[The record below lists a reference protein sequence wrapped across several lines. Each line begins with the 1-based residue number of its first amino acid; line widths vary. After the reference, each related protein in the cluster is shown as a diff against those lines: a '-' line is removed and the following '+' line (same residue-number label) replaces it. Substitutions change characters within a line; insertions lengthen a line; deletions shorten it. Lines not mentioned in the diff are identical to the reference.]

1 MKALKT
7 SFFHRNEV
15 SSLQTEV
22 QLIQQRLQ
30 KIVSQR
36 NKLRYMYK
44 ESDCPH
50 SNQTTTI
57 IVLYH
62 IKLIPNN
69 YANLVLRKLAVEA

>member
-50 SNQTTTI
+50 SNQTTAI
-57 IVLYH
+57 IVLYR
-62 IKLIPNN
+62 IKRFPIN
-69 YANLVLRKLAVEA
+69 YANMVLQKLAVEA